1 MTMDCRK
8 WLFSTVLMAAAG
20 CAHDA
25 GGPLITTENQAM
37 AEATPEKELPK
48 RSPRAHTCVVLGNL
62 KEKEA
67 ESSTTLREQELLRD
81 QARLLYQQAL
91 EIDPDNLEA
100 LHAFAKMYVA
110 VKDHDRALAA
120 FQRALK
126 TYPRQAVVWFDLGM
140 YHSQCKEWDQ
150 AVQCLRQA
158 VACEPENRY
167 YANNLGFCLARA
179 GQLDESLAC
188 FEQTAGPAKAHY
200 NLARMLLHMN
210 QMELGKDHL
219 RQAVAADP
227 GLEDARRMLAQ
238 VDAKKATLNIEAPD
252 ALMQEPDKLP
262 ASGTRGAGLLTVES
276 IEGSN

>member
-1 MTMDCRK
+1 MDCRK
-8 WLFSTVLMAAAG
+8 WLCSTVLLAVVG

-25 GGPLITTENQAM
+25 SGPLIVSENQVI

-67 ESSTTLREQELLRD
+67 ESSSVLREQELLRD

-91 EIDPDNLEA
+91 EIDPENLEA

-110 VKDHDRALAA
+110 VKDHDRAIAA
-120 FQRALK
+120 FERTLK
-126 TYPRQAVVWFDLGM
+126 TYPRQAAVWFDLGM
-140 YHSQCKEWDQ
+140 YHCQCKEWDQ

-210 QMELGKDHL
+210 KMELAKDHL
-219 RQAVAADP
+219 RQAVQADP
-227 GLEDARRMLAQ
+227 GLADARRMLAQ
-238 VDAKKATLNIEAPD
+238 VDAKKSILNIEAPD
-252 ALMQEPDKLP
+252 ALMQDPDKAP
-262 ASGTRGAGLLTVES
+262 ASGTPGAGLLSVEAV
-276 IEGSN
+276 EGSN